1 MNLFDTIFQLKGTLV
16 PLEDVPDNG
25 LFIYSGQLYH
35 KREQHISTYHSVIQ
49 YLCSPVL
56 VEQTHVENELSFF
69 LCPDPS
75 YKLFNSDTKV
85 YKL

>member
-16 PLEDVPDNG
+16 PLEHVPDDG
-25 LFIYSGQLYH
+25 LFIYSGKLYQ
-35 KREQHISTYHSVIQ
+35 KREQHVSSSHSCIQ
-49 YLCSPVL
+49 YLCSPVR
-56 VEQTHVENELSFF
+56 VEQTHVFNELSFF

-75 YKLFNSDTKV
+75 YSLFNSDTKV